1 MKGEENTVAGNE
13 SNNSQNISADNTQNT
28 CTSADTSHTQR
39 DKTSADSSTT
49 IFYSTANKAVQVFI
63 PDRNSIK
70 VKKRTRRIQ
79 TGKSKTT
86 ESQVQCDEVRL
97 CCNCLKSMGSEGGL
111 ESVKSE
117 DRSTYMIF

>member
-13 SNNSQNISADNTQNT
+13 SNNSQNTSVDNTQN
-28 CTSADTSHTQR
+28 TSADTSHTQR

-63 PDRNSIK
+63 PDRNSK

>member
-13 SNNSQNISADNTQNT
+13 SNNSQNI
-28 CTSADTSHTQR
+28 SADTSHTQR

-63 PDRNSIK
+63 PDKNSK